1 MVVFFQRNSRFS
13 RKRGILLLCDVCC
26 LAAAH
31 LLAVWFRLGTAE
43 WWPYVLDHLPY
54 TGISILLY
62 LLVYYASGMYD
73 VGNRHLSVFQP
84 VVGNICAASI
94 IGLVFYAAGPDATS
108 IGRGIWMI
116 AAALILV
123 FSIFVRRIFIVA
135 LYYGF
140 LRRPALIV
148 TDQPGLMEDMVRM
161 LRGDNSLY
169 RPDGILLCGPPES
182 VAAVPSLIAGV
193 PVLGTADDLVER
205 VGELEIA
212 AVLLA
217 VTARNW
223 PRLLPKLRPLRYGGL
238 EIQDYVSLCETLRGE
253 IPLDCISEEWLMTAA
268 LNSSITQIRN
278 IKRAMDIFCSIVGL
292 VPGIPVMLLCG
303 LLVKLTSRG
312 PVFYAQK
319 RVGLNG
325 KVFTLYKLRSMAVDA
340 ESSGAVWAAKADPRV
355 TRVGYYLRK
364 FRLDEL
370 PQLFNILK
378 GEMSLVGPRPER
390 PEFTETLAAKIP
402 YYNERLA
409 VRPGLTGWAQVKF
422 PYAASLDAA
431 ARKLQFDLYY
441 LKNMGFFLD
450 VAILLQTFKTIL
462 AGLRHE
468 DDASM
473 AKDERLASADGLSAA
488 PPPPPPAP

>member
-13 RKRGILLLCDVCC
+13 RKRGILLLCDLCC

-31 LLAVWFRLGTAE
+31 LLAVWFRLGTGD
-43 WWPYVLDHLPY
+43 WWLYVLEHIPY
-54 TGISILLY
+54 AAISILIY

-108 IGRGIWMI
+108 IGRGVWMI
-116 AAALILV
+116 AALLILV
-123 FSIFVRRIFIVA
+123 FSIFVRRLFIVA

-148 TDQPGLMEDMVRM
+148 TDQPDLMEDMVRM

-169 RPDGILLCGPPES
+169 RPDGILLCGPPPAS
-182 VAAVPSLIAGV
+182 AVPSLIAGV
-193 PVLGTADDLVER
+193 PVLGTADALVER

-217 VTARNW
+217 VSSKNW
-223 PRLLPKLRPLRYGGL
+223 QQLLPKLRPLRYGGL

-253 IPLDCISEEWLMTAA
+253 IPLDYISEEWLMTAA

-278 IKRAMDIFCSIVGL
+278 IKRAMDIFCALVGL

-390 PEFTETLAAKIP
+390 PEFTETLAARIP

-473 AKDERLASADGLSAA
+473 VKDERLATATPS
-488 PPPPPPAP
+488 PPPAP